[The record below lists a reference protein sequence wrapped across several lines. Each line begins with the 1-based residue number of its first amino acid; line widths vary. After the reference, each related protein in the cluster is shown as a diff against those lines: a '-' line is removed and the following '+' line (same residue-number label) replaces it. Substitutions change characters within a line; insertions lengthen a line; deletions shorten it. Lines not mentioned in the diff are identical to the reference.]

1 MEKFLFSYLVA
12 HKSREQARIRNND
25 WNPIVSIVA
34 IVGNV
39 MTPEMMLKKHLDL
52 NGLQTNVARYFFV
65 VVARFERER
74 ECVCMQTTK

>member
-1 MEKFLFSYLVA
+1 MANFLFSYLVA

-34 IVGNV
+34 IV
-39 MTPEMMLKKHLDL
+39 MAPEMMLKKHLDL
-52 NGLQTNVARYFFV
+52 NGLQTKVARYFFA

-74 ECVCMQTTK
+74 ECVCVQTTK

>member
-1 MEKFLFSYLVA
+1 MENFLFSYLVA

-25 WNPIVSIVA
+25 WNPIVSIV
-34 IVGNV
+34 GNV
-39 MTPEMMLKKHLDL
+39 MAPEMMLKKHLDL

-74 ECVCMQTTK
+74 ECVCMQTIK

>member
-1 MEKFLFSYLVA
+1 MANFLFSYLVA

-34 IVGNV
+34 IV
-39 MTPEMMLKKHLDL
+39 MAPEMMLKKHLDL
-52 NGLQTNVARYFFV
+52 NGLQTNVAGYLFV

-74 ECVCMQTTK
+74 ESVCVCKP